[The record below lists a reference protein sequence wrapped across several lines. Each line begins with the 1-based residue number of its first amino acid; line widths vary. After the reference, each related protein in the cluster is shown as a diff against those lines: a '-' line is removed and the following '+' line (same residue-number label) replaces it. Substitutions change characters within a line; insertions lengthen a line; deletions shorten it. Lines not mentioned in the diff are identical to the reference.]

1 MITDSGDGRDRG
13 EKWGEGD
20 MERERGRAQGGRED
34 IITDSGDGRDKG
46 EKCGEGDMER
56 K

>member
-1 MITDSGDGRDRG
+1 
-13 EKWGEGD
+13 
-20 MERERGRAQGGRED
+20 MERERGRTQGGRED